1 MGTSTEEPE
10 KENGEET
17 GPLIEILIKRCN
29 HISDSVRPPG
39 KCHAGKFI
47 QVSRMQ
53 ILRMK

>member
-10 KENGEET
+10 KENDEEK
-17 GPLIEILIKRCN
+17 GPLIEMLIKRCN